1 MLGYFPKR
9 ENIMRLN
16 VIIAGALGAL
26 MGAAAIS
33 VAAPELN
40 LRGDRFRP
48 LSYDE
53 LTPAQKVLADRELA
67 APSRSGGGPLNIY
80 LRSPDYAEVARPLS
94 TYLRFKAPF
103 PEKLKE
109 LTIMLTA
116 RFWGGTY
123 VWYSH
128 RPFALKEGLSE
139 AFITA
144 MAAGQRPAGM
154 AADETIVHD
163 FVTELLATKTV
174 SDAHY
179 KAFVDR
185 FGERAVV
192 DLVGLMGAYHTTS
205 MLFAVERYPLPA
217 GAKEEIAR
225 PM

>member
-1 MLGYFPKR
+1 
-9 ENIMRLN
+9 MRLN
-16 VIIAGALGAL
+16 VIIAAALGAL
-26 MGAAAIS
+26 VGAAAIS

-48 LSYDE
+48 LAYDE
-53 LTPAQKVLADRELA
+53 LNPAQKVLADRELA
-67 APSRSGGGPLNIY
+67 SPSRSGGGPLNIY
-80 LRSPDYAEVARPLS
+80 LRSPEFAELARPMS
-94 TYLRFKAPF
+94 TYLRSKAPF

-109 LTIMLTA
+109 LAIMLTA
-116 RFWGGTY
+116 RAWGGTY

-128 RPFALKEGLSE
+128 RPFALKAGLSE
-139 AFITA
+139 ALITA
-144 MAAGQRPAGM
+144 MAKGERPANM
-154 AADETIVHD
+154 AADEAVVHD
-163 FVTELLATKTV
+163 FATELLATRKV
-174 SDAHY
+174 SDATY

-192 DLVGLMGAYHTTS
+192 DVVGLMGHYHTTS

>member
-1 MLGYFPKR
+1 
-9 ENIMRLN
+9 MRLN

-26 MGAAAIS
+26 MGAAAVS

-48 LSYDE
+48 LKYDE
-53 LTPAQKVLADRELA
+53 LNASQKALADRELA
-67 APSRSGGGPLNIY
+67 SPSRSGGGPLNIF
-80 LRSPDYAEVARPLS
+80 LRSPEYAEVARPLS

-103 PEKLKE
+103 PEKFKE

-123 VWYSH
+123 VWWSH
-128 RPFALKEGLSE
+128 RPFAIKEGLSE

-144 MAAGQRPAGM
+144 MAAGQRPPNM
-154 AADETIVHD
+154 AADEAIVHD
-163 FVTELLATKTV
+163 FVTELLATKKV
-174 SDAHY
+174 GDATY
-179 KAFVDR
+179 QAFVGR

-192 DLVGLMGAYHTTS
+192 DTVGLMGAYHTTS
-205 MLFAVERYPLPA
+205 MLFAVERYPLPP
-217 GAKEEIAR
+217 GEKEEIAR